1 MHIVTSWGIA
11 VLKFVQMIGK
21 SFSES
26 LEQKIK
32 QKTDSNV
39 LKVCDSTA
47 CKSMFQFLMCWPFT
61 PYHQRAY
68 SLNCSLDISYGT
80 GEENVFNN
88 QELL

>member
-26 LEQKIK
+26 LEQKINH
-32 QKTDSNV
+32 KTDSNV

>member
-26 LEQKIK
+26 LEQKINH
-32 QKTDSNV
+32 KTDNNV